1 MAGKQTGDSAAIAN
15 LNTTTAV
22 MQRDIKYLVEG
33 LDEVKATLKNQN
45 NVSQEDFNKL
55 EGRVKALE
63 DYNDDNKIGTV
74 FSNLFASKAFTF
86 VIGLIIAAVLY
97 YVAQTGGK

>member
-1 MAGKQTGDSAAIAN
+1 MAGKQTGDSAAIAK